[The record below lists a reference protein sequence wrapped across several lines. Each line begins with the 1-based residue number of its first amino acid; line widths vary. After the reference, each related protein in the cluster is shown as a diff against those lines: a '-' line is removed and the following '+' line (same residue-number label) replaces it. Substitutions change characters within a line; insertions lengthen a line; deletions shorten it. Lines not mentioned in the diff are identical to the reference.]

1 MPFIQIGSGLAEA
14 GSAAASYQQMVG
26 PAVQGLSQAM
36 TNVQQLRQSA
46 ARDVAQQAMQQ
57 ELMGVRR
64 AQLALSE
71 QEFEADQVIE
81 QRRRASAEM
90 AERTKLAAERGKL
103 AEQARSLGFPVSEE
117 GTAGLLA
124 VLQQEDPDGFQ
135 TITSQFAEALPNG
148 IENEEQVTA
157 LWRAS
162 ADTLLQGR
170 SMRAAADKQGR
181 AAKVLTQI
189 ENGALFWR
197 QEDGLELAA
206 LAEDP
211 NVSAAEYRAAEEDL
225 RQKRQAEYAQKAKV
239 EAWGKRALGLF
250 KEKSKSFSEEVMDR
264 ALSILGKFE
273 SGDVDDPEVQVLRL
287 EAMSNGLENALGRV
301 EETAFVRGQEV
312 GRASAMSGAQNS
324 FFQVEP
330 ANVADVGQQV
340 DSEIQSV
347 ADAVRNTS
355 RDLESSR
362 VEIPAGS
369 KLAQGLMSETQIE
382 AMRIKA
388 AMKAQGFDPTKRED
402 FDKFMQAERARAEES
417 KRAASQRRQIPNPRS
432 GPFGMFQ

>member
-14 GSAAASYQQMVG
+14 GNAAASYQQMVG

-71 QEFEADQVIE
+71 QEFQADQVLE
-81 QRRRASAEM
+81 QRKRASAEM

-124 VLQQEDPDGFQ
+124 VLQQEDPDGFEA
-135 TITSQFAEALPNG
+135 ITSQFAEALPNG

-162 ADTLLQGR
+162 ADTLMQGR

-181 AAKVLTQI
+181 AAKVLGQVQQGSTFWQ
-189 ENGALFWR
+189 EEDALA
-197 QEDGLELAA
+197 LAA

-211 NVSAAEYRAAEEDL
+211 NVSAAEYRAEEEQL
-225 RQKRQAEYAQKAKV
+225 RTKRQQQYVQASRMASMA
-239 EAWGKRALGLF
+239 KRAMKLVQERID
-250 KEKSKSFSEEVMDR
+250 KIPEERMDA
-264 ALSILGKFE
+264 ALSILGDFE
-273 SGDVDDPEVQVLRL
+273 AGDVKDPEAQILRL
-287 EAMSNGLENALGRV
+287 EAITGGLDSALGRI
-301 EETAFVRGQEV
+301 EEEAFARGREVGMAAATSAPLQFAQGALTGIPVGGDEFEAAQQRSAELSAPFVNVPGQEPIIS
-312 GRASAMSGAQNS
+312 AS
-324 FFQVEP
+324 
-330 ANVADVGQQV
+330 
-340 DSEIQSV
+340 
-347 ADAVRNTS
+347 
-355 RDLESSR
+355 
-362 VEIPAGS
+362 S
-369 KLAQGLMSETQIE
+369 KLAQGLMSEAQRE
-382 AMRIKA
+382 AMRIRA
-388 AMKAQGFDPTKRED
+388 SMKAQGLNPASRED
-402 FDKFMQAERARAEES
+402 FDKFMQAERARAEAAN
-417 KRAASQRRQIPNPRS
+417 RAAQRGRMTEGR
-432 GPFGMFQ
+432 GGKFL